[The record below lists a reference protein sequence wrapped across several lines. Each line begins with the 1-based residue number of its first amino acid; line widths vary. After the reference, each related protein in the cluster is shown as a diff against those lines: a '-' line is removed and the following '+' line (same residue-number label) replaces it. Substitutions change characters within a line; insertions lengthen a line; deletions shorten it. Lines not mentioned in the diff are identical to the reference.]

1 LHTNDTNV
9 SPLLLNFV
17 GYAWESFPE
26 GSLVVD
32 VGGGVGTQTLLLAD
46 HHPQLRFV
54 VQDRETVLGDAVEV
68 RALIESLPNICSD
81 NIHLPQY
88 WKRNMPDALESGRV
102 KIQGSYF
109 SLLYTSTS

>member
-1 LHTNDTNV
+1 M
-9 SPLLLNFV
+9 
-17 GYAWESFPE
+17 
-26 GSLVVD
+26 VD
-32 VGGGVGTQTLLLAD
+32 VGGGVGAQTLLLAD

-68 RALIESLPNICSD
+68 CALIKSLTNTCSD
-81 NIHLPQY
+81 NIYLPQY

-109 SLLYTSTS
+109 FFIIYFHVLIWADNFWVLERTKLL